1 MKRNLVVM
9 LAVTGMMTLFILS
22 SRFLFGSA
30 VPPVDGYLDGQAV
43 RFIHTEASDPK
54 VAELLTEMKGSP
66 VIVVPALAR
75 VADEVLANV
84 FVFTNGVSGNGPFE
98 YQNDVFDH
106 KPNSSGYSPLRRLNL
121 VTWKDP
127 ANARKLT
134 SATEV
139 AIAAKT
145 GELSIEQ
152 PNVVINMPL
161 VSWPGGQR

>member
-1 MKRNLVVM
+1 
-9 LAVTGMMTLFILS
+9 MMTLFILS
-22 SRFLFGSA
+22 SRYLFGSA

-75 VADEVLANV
+75 VADEVLGNV

-127 ANARKLT
+127 ALARKLT
-134 SATEV
+134 SAKEV
-139 AIAAKT
+139 TAAAKN
-145 GELSIEQ
+145 GELSIEL

>member
-1 MKRNLVVM
+1 MKRNLIVM
-9 LAVTGMMTLFILS
+9 VAVTGMMIFFVLS
-22 SRFLFGSA
+22 SRFLFGSV
-30 VPPVDGYLDGQAV
+30 VPPVDGYLDGEAV

-75 VADEVLANV
+75 IADELLGNV

-106 KPNSSGYSPLRRLNL
+106 EPNSSGYSPLRRLNL

-127 ANARKLT
+127 AIARRLT
-134 SATEV
+134 SAKEV
-139 AIAAKT
+139 SKAVNA
-145 GELSIEQ
+145 GELMIER

-161 VSWPGGQR
+161 LSWPGGQR